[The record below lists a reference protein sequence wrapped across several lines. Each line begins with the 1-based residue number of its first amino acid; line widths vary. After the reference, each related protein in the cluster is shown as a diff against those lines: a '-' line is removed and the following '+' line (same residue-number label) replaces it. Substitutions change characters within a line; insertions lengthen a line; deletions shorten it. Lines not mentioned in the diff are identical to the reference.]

1 MIAYLLFN
9 KILQLS
15 VFMLFGFIMVK
26 LKLVKGSDSTVLSKL
41 CLYLLMPAAL
51 INSFDVELTPEVAV
65 GIALAF
71 GAAIFLHFLLLGVDF
86 GYKKIFNGTS
96 VERTSV
102 IYSNAAN
109 LIIPIVTYVLGGEWV
124 IYSCAFM
131 SVQIVFLWTHAI
143 RLFSSDSKLNL
154 KKIFLNSN
162 IIAVI
167 IGVIMLVSGFRLP
180 PFAKDITSSLSGMLG
195 VVAMLVAGMLAATMD
210 FKSVLKNKRLYLVL
224 FMRLVVCPFIVLGV
238 LKTALMFIS
247 IPDAKNILL
256 ISYMACITPPAAT
269 ITQFAQ
275 INNKD
280 ADFAVAINIVA
291 TILCIATMPLFV
303 ALFQI

>member
-1 MIAYLLFN
+1 
-9 KILQLS
+9 
-15 VFMLFGFIMVK
+15 
-26 LKLVKGSDSTVLSKL
+26 
-41 CLYLLMPAAL
+41 
-51 INSFDVELTPEVAV
+51 
-65 GIALAF
+65 
-71 GAAIFLHFLLLGVDF
+71 
-86 GYKKIFNGTS
+86 
-96 VERTSV
+96 
-102 IYSNAAN
+102 
-109 LIIPIVTYVLGGEWV
+109 
-124 IYSCAFM
+124 
-131 SVQIVFLWTHAI
+131 
-143 RLFSSDSKLNL
+143 
-154 KKIFLNSN
+154 
-162 IIAVI
+162 
-167 IGVIMLVSGFRLP
+167 MLVSGFRLP

-210 FKSVLKNKRLYLVL
+210 FKSVLKNKRLYFVLV
-224 FMRLVVCPFIVLGV
+224 MRLVVCPFIVLGV

-275 INNKD
+275 INNKE